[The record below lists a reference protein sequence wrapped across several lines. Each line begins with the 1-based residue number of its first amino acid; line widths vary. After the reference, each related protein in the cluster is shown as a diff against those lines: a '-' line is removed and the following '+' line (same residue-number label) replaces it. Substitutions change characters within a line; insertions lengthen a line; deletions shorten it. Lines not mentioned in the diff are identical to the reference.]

1 MLVDDERQKIW
12 GHLAGPTPGA
22 SISIVVSV
30 IETQLVEFSYK
41 YTGSSITNENGLTQ
55 ELCIMLNS
63 HVIKERFPFWF
74 MKEYIEAPGKGNS
87 PQVDIGTISNQNEG
101 IVIGPTFYGRQESF
115 FSIETKRLDNISK
128 AREKEYLV
136 GRREKGRYIECG
148 GVERFKKEIHG
159 KKLKYAAII
168 AYVQKYDFDY
178 WHNKI
183 NAWIEALIDGSI
195 ESTVKWSET
204 DRLVD
209 EYKYSHTAKFKSE
222 NSRKKG
228 TIFLFHL
235 WVNLVKSTYAGL

>member
-1 MLVDDERQKIW
+1 MLVDDEKQKIW

-30 IETQLVEFSYK
+30 IETQLVEFSFK
-41 YTGSSITNENGLTQ
+41 YTGSLITNENGLTQ
-55 ELCIMLNS
+55 ELCIMLNCM
-63 HVIKERFPFWF
+63 VIKERFPFWF
-74 MKEYIEAPGKGNS
+74 IKEYIKEPEKRNS

-101 IVIGPTFYGRQESF
+101 IVIGPAFYCRRESF
-115 FSIETKRLDNISK
+115 FSIEAKRLDNISK

-136 GRREKGRYIECG
+136 GGREQGRYVECG

-178 WHNKI
+178 WHYKI
-183 NAWIEALIDGSI
+183 NKWIEALIDGSI
-195 ESTVKWSET
+195 DSTVKWSDE

-222 NSRKKG
+222 NSRKKD

-235 WVNLVKSTYAGL
+235 WVNLVKSTDTDL